1 MLTGL
6 FLKVLTSG
14 VLEKLLDTYK
24 NSDNNKT
31 VVLAKEIEAEIAR
44 RNAVKDVIAV
54 EQGSWWTSMQR
65 PLILAPFILH
75 LWAVVLDSVFNFT
88 WDVAV
93 LPGMF
98 HELEFAVVLSY
109 FITRPIEK
117 GVRGF
122 LNK

>member
-1 MLTGL
+1 MFTGL
-6 FLKVLTSG
+6 LLKVLTSG

-31 VVLAKEIEAEIAR
+31 AVLSKEIEAEIAR
-44 RNAVKDVIAV
+44 RNAVKDVVAV
-54 EQGSWWTSMQR
+54 ESGWWVTALQR
-65 PLILAPFILH
+65 PLILFPFIVH

-109 FITRPIEK
+109 FLTRPIEK
-117 GVRGF
+117 GVRSF
-122 LNK
+122 LSR

>member
-1 MLTGL
+1 M
-6 FLKVLTSG
+6 
-14 VLEKLLDTYK
+14 
-24 NSDNNKT
+24 
-31 VVLAKEIEAEIAR
+31 VLAKEIEAEIAR

-54 EQGSWWTSMQR
+54 EQGSLWTSMQR